1 MRPARPRMTGPV
13 IPTFQRSTKA
23 KKANTRTMTITR
35 QLQYGPQPSMR
46 RCHLSRKA
54 ASSSMRTGWGA
65 ATDQSV
71 FIEMF

>member
-1 MRPARPRMTGPV
+1 
-13 IPTFQRSTKA
+13 
-23 KKANTRTMTITR
+23 MTITR